1 MKYLQTEPLLSVII
15 PVYGVEEYIAQCLDS
30 VIHQTYK
37 NMEIIVIN
45 DGTKDRSAEI
55 AKEYAKQDSRIKVYD
70 FSNGGVSIARNRGLE
85 RASGDYIAFLDSD
98 DWIMPNMYEK
108 LIEKI
113 REYGADIV
121 KCSVI
126 ESGALNGKNKLIA
139 FNNDM
144 ELPPPINE
152 HYFDGFLHTVVWN
165 AIYKSSLAK
174 KILFPENVVYEDNYA
189 SGMYYALADKVVVVK
204 DAYYNYRVNNFGISK
219 GGVKRPLDK
228 CLVTNKLINDLQ
240 PYGLDLTKYKW
251 KLACEIYHYIRGWN
265 NNYRVRQIQ
274 KELYS
279 FLMENLDLRRKW
291 SVLWYI
297 KKHKIIISK
306 GDVRHE

>member
-1 MKYLQTEPLLSVII
+1 MV
-15 PVYGVEEYIAQCLDS
+15 
-30 VIHQTYK
+30 H
-37 NMEIIVIN
+37 
-45 DGTKDRSAEI
+45 
-55 AKEYAKQDSRIKVYD
+55 
-70 FSNGGVSIARNRGLE
+70 
-85 RASGDYIAFLDSD
+85 
-98 DWIMPNMYEK
+98 
-108 LIEKI
+108 
-113 REYGADIV
+113 
-121 KCSVI
+121 
-126 ESGALNGKNKLIA
+126 
-139 FNNDM
+139 
-144 ELPPPINE
+144 
-152 HYFDGFLHTVVWN
+152 
-165 AIYKSSLAK
+165 
-174 KILFPENVVYEDNYA
+174 EDNYA

-228 CLVTNKLINDLQ
+228 YLAINKLINDLQ
-240 PYGLDLTKYKW
+240 LYGLNLTKYKW